1 MSNKKYKSVSM
12 LLRSKKKSNEE
23 FEMMINSLSIEELIS
38 LKLELSAKFTNGK
51 MYGYPILKSFQHVIR
66 ESLLIFA
73 HSVCKT
79 NKEASS
85 FLGIT
90 TYQYKQLI
98 RKYTFI
104 FNKERISTNINSTIL
119 LAMFFNL

>member
-1 MSNKKYKSVSM
+1 MSNKKFKSVSM

-98 RKYTFI
+98 RKYKI
-104 FNKERISTNINSTIL
+104 RE
-119 LAMFFNL
+119 FFKKSD